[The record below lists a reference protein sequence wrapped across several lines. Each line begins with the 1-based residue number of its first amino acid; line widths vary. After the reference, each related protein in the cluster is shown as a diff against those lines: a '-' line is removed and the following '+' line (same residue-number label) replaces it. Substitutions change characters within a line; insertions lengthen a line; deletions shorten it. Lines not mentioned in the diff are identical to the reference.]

1 MNKLLRVSCFA
12 VNLAIS
18 GTRRIIQWRSYGV
31 IMHIENI
38 LRLLWLNNQKKKEK
52 LYNHT
57 QKMEKTIKLKKK
69 KDIQFEIFVTNN
81 EM

>member
-1 MNKLLRVSCFA
+1 M
-12 VNLAIS
+12 
-18 GTRRIIQWRSYGV
+18 Y
-31 IMHIENI
+31 IENI

-52 LYNHT
+52 LYNHS

>member
-1 MNKLLRVSCFA
+1 MVPEELFNEEV
-12 VNLAIS
+12 
-18 GTRRIIQWRSYGV
+18 GV
-31 IMHIENI
+31 TMHIENI
-38 LRLLWLNNQKKKEK
+38 RLLWLNNQKKKEK

-69 KDIQFEIFVTNN
+69 KNIQFEIFVTNN